1 MLRSTLFVLLLAFS
15 ALASAEDFDY
25 NYLYLGYGNS
35 DFDFINSDGGGFTLG
50 ASYAFTDSFHTFA
63 GYDIADLGA
72 SGLVPDTD
80 ATRFRAGFGYN
91 MGLSET
97 VDLVAKLS
105 YESVDLNPRG
115 PGSFDDSGYGLS
127 VGVRFA
133 ATEDLELNGGI
144 KRVDYS
150 DLGDDTG
157 FEIGGLYSFNETW
170 SLGVNG
176 EFSDEISVYSVSGR
190 FYFGN

>member
-15 ALASAEDFDY
+15 ASASAEDFDY
-25 NYLYLGYGNS
+25 NYLYLGYGNT
-35 DFDFINSDGGGFTLG
+35 DFDVVNIDGDGFTLG
-50 ASYAFTDSFHTFA
+50 ASYAFTDSFHVFA
-63 GYDIADLGA
+63 GYDIADLKA

-80 ATRFRAGFGYN
+80 ATRLRAGFGYN

-105 YESVDLNPRG
+105 YESVDLNPAG

-133 ATEDLELNGGI
+133 ATEELELNGGI
-144 KRVDYS
+144 KRVDYG

-157 FEIGGLYSFNETW
+157 FEIGGLYSFDETW
-170 SLGVNG
+170 SLGLNG
-176 EFSDEISVYSVSGR
+176 EFSDEISMYSVSGR